1 MFQAIVPATRAALP
15 LIKAASPY
23 IGRAAVEL
31 AKNVGITFAVSY
43 GIDRVRAGRLHY
55 RQEGELVTYRELTL
69 RVLKAEGLQVLR
81 AAKDAFIMAAPAG
94 VFYATSKVT
103 RTANPSLSHRMH
115 QTGRAVLLTQVVVSA
130 VAGAV
135 IVILSKEVKDVEREV
150 KDMLDSGE
158 PGTGYVAQ
166 DHDQVRVELFP
177 AVEVPAETHELWDQ
191 AAAEDTEIILAEI
204 DIAKFIRHPGK
215 SGATYAEQLVNKGHS
230 DPVGFAIIRAA
241 LKSSLEEHS
250 VPENKITQVLAGFDR
265 VAGQAA

>member
-177 AVEVPAETHELWDQ
+177 A
-191 AAAEDTEIILAEI
+191 EI